1 MTAGNP
7 DQRPGQFDNDVKLDT
22 VVQNVKPPYDDA
34 MKPTDIFDAAPLPDK
49 RTMAGKG
56 SNPPAM
62 KPGQCMKRD
71 FILCSAARVF
81 YRDGY
86 QGASIDLI
94 ASEAGVSR
102 QTIYN
107 HYRDKEALLAAV
119 IDDAI
124 ERMSASLLAVL
135 ATFPQTGENLEK
147 DLVAF
152 AIRMSC
158 NCIYDPSGAFLRK
171 LMQSNDTDMPLA
183 SNICTTKGPA
193 QAIPAIAACL
203 SRLAL
208 AGHLRIDDPHLAA
221 RHFLALIN
229 ADTQYHTL
237 AGQSIDDSII
247 EKSAINGV
255 RTFLRAFGT
264 EFALRETLL
273 AQ

>member
-1 MTAGNP
+1 M
-7 DQRPGQFDNDVKLDT
+7 
-22 VVQNVKPPYDDA
+22 
-34 MKPTDIFDAAPLPDK
+34 MKPTDILDAAALHDK
-49 RTMAGKG
+49 RTIAGKD
-56 SNPPAM
+56 SNPLTM

-94 ASEAGVSR
+94 ANEAGVSR

-119 IDDAI
+119 IDDAL
-124 ERMSASLLAVL
+124 ERMSASLFAVL

-158 NCIYDPSGAFLRK
+158 NCVYDPSGAFLRK
-171 LMQSNDTDMPLA
+171 LMQSGDADRPLA
-183 SNICTTKGPA
+183 GNICSSKGPA

-208 AGHLRIDDPHLAA
+208 AGHLDIDDPDLAA

-229 ADTQYHTL
+229 ADTHYHMLT
-237 AGQSIDDSII
+237 GQSIDNDII
-247 EKSAINGV
+247 EKSAVNGI
-255 RTFLRAFGT
+255 RTFLRAFGPEKT
-264 EFALRETLL
+264 AP
-273 AQ
+273 AGP